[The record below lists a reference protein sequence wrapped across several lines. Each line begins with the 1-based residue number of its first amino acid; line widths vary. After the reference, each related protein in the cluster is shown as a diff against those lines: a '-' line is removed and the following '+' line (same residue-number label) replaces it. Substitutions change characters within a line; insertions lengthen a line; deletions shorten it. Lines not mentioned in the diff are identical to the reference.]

1 MDIIF
6 DDYFKNGA
14 FMSSI
19 FGNIYYSKNIK
30 FKIDDNIEYLNIITN
45 EMRYI
50 KTRHDKVHGLQPG
63 P

>member
-19 FGNIYYSKNIK
+19 FGNIYNSKNIK
-30 FKIDDNIEYLNIITN
+30 FKIDDNNEYIIIETLKGGKI
-45 EMRYI
+45 
-50 KTRHDKVHGLQPG
+50 
-63 P
+63 